1 MVTTGIFFVLHSR
14 INFNPH
20 HREGGDSVYQIERDA
35 EWISIHTTAKVVT
48 QNFSMLFY
56 PFLISIH
63 TTAKVVTYINGVVHV
78 HTTISIHTTAKVVTE
93 QYSDLQRAQMI
104 SIHTT
109 AKVVTKKEVRF

>member
-1 MVTTGIFFVLHSR
+1 M
-14 INFNPH
+14 
-20 HREGGDSVYQIERDA
+20 
-35 EWISIHTTAKVVT
+35 VT